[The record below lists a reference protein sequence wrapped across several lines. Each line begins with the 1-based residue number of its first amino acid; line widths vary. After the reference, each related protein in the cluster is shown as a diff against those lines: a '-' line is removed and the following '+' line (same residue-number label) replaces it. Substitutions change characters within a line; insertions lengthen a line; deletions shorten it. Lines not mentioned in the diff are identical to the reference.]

1 MKYRKVSLIFMVLGL
16 VLAACNPSQGNFNV
30 YLVAQDVPHDVVV
43 KGDLENLQLEE
54 QAFLSESDIVWYD
67 PDTHEMALNQAA
79 LQRIQELD
87 IPVSGGP
94 AFVVCV
100 GSERI
105 YGGVF
110 WALYSSLS
118 SDGVVIQLP
127 LVTDDRTIRFQ
138 LGYPESPELF
148 SGEDLRADPQ
158 IIQSLKRAG
167 KLRE

>member
-1 MKYRKVSLIFMVLGL
+1 MTLK
-16 VLAACNPSQGNFNV
+16 
-30 YLVAQDVPHDVVV
+30 
-43 KGDLENLQLEE
+43 
-54 QAFLSESDIVWYD
+54 
-67 PDTHEMALNQAA
+67 THKMELTREA

-87 IPVSGGP
+87 VPVSGGP

-110 WALYSSLS
+110 WVLYSSLS
-118 SDGVVIQLP
+118 FDGVVIQLP

-148 SGEDLRADPQ
+148 IGKDLRADPR
-158 IIQSLKRAG
+158 IIQSLRRAG